1 MYLWLIVGLSAGA
14 GALIAIQGPINAELS
29 RVVQHPITAA
39 AISSS
44 ITAVGLITIT
54 ILMRT
59 PMPLADRLFA
69 APWYILV
76 GGGVIG
82 IYGVFALLAFTP
94 ILGATAF
101 IGSLV
106 AGMMIASLFVDHF
119 GFIGMDVHPIN
130 LWRLLGVV
138 LLAGG
143 VFLIRKF

>member
-1 MYLWLIVGLSAGA
+1 MSAGA
-14 GALIAIQGPINAELS
+14 GALIAVQGPINAELS
-29 RVVQHPITAA
+29 RVTQHPVMAA
-39 AISSS
+39 AISAS
-44 ITAVGLITIT
+44 ITAVGLITIA
-54 ILMRT
+54 IVMRT
-59 PMPLADRLFA
+59 PVPLADRMMA

-76 GGGVIG
+76 GGGLVG

-106 AGMMIASLFVDHF
+106 AGMMIAALFVDHF

-130 LWRLLGVV
+130 LWRILGV
-138 LLAGG
+138 LFLAGG